1 MKRIIYYTLCVLGF
15 TCSIQSCDD
24 FLDAFPTDQVT
35 NENYWKTP
43 DDAEKL
49 LVDLYTSM
57 MPKSGIFWDEA
68 MSDNAYLCWEWWGG
82 QQQLANGTYTTS
94 GDVPIGKWS
103 GCYSNIRKCWFLLEG
118 LEKVQFNSEVDK
130 KRIMG
135 ETYFMLAY
143 NYQLLTSFFGDF
155 PLVTKVLN
163 IDESKTLVRTPK
175 AQVVDFAKQKLSEAI
190 SLLAG
195 ITQENGKITADAC
208 RCLLARLQLYN
219 GDYQGVLETVKDLEG
234 KYQLY
239 TAGETPYED
248 LFSGAAEM
256 NCEVILSSPCD
267 AAIGS
272 VATGHSGNGAML
284 LKGMSGGDP
293 YTAIYPTGAL
303 IDAYPMADGRLIH
316 ETGSIYDPK
325 KPYENRD
332 PRFYQSV
339 VYPTSYLKTLDAET
353 SSIVKKWYDPE
364 DETTNQLQQYSASE
378 PSRTGYMWNKYV
390 DYSIYAMN
398 NVWDCT
404 NDIIVFRYADVLLM
418 KAEALVQTQGE
429 AAKSSICDLIDQL
442 RDRCKGGRV
451 HRENYNTKDEL
462 MELVKNERRIELANE
477 GLRFF
482 DMIRWKDA
490 EKVPAQTGVG
500 LSGETYGAYMRLD
513 GVGANDRTVLIDGVP
528 RRYVETRFF
537 DASKH
542 YLLPIPQSEIDLNP
556 NLTQNPNW

>member
-143 NYQLLTSFFGDF
+143 NYQLLTSFFGDV

-175 AQVVDFAKQKLSEAI
+175 AQVVDFAEQKLSEAI

-248 LFSGAAEM
+248 LFSGAA
-256 NCEVILSSPCD
+256 
-267 AAIGS
+267 
-272 VATGHSGNGAML
+272 
-284 LKGMSGGDP
+284 
-293 YTAIYPTGAL
+293 
-303 IDAYPMADGRLIH
+303 
-316 ETGSIYDPK
+316 
-325 KPYENRD
+325 
-332 PRFYQSV
+332 
-339 VYPTSYLKTLDAET
+339 
-353 SSIVKKWYDPE
+353 
-364 DETTNQLQQYSASE
+364 
-378 PSRTGYMWNKYV
+378 
-390 DYSIYAMN
+390 
-398 NVWDCT
+398 
-404 NDIIVFRYADVLLM
+404 
-418 KAEALVQTQGE
+418 
-429 AAKSSICDLIDQL
+429 
-442 RDRCKGGRV
+442 
-451 HRENYNTKDEL
+451 
-462 MELVKNERRIELANE
+462 
-477 GLRFF
+477 
-482 DMIRWKDA
+482 
-490 EKVPAQTGVG
+490 
-500 LSGETYGAYMRLD
+500 
-513 GVGANDRTVLIDGVP
+513 GANRQLFGGAFVHVGQIPLHAVLRGGWMPVP
-528 RRYVETRFF
+528 RRSLFRKQLFLLSAVKRRRRSRRRAGRGKAAFLRAEQQ
-537 DASKH
+537 
-542 YLLPIPQSEIDLNP
+542 LLPGRPE
-556 NLTQNPNW
+556 